1 MPDTAERKRQRRA
14 EEAAAAGRTY
24 KPQKHPCLR
33 EHPPPPTQGGA
44 EPLEVHLTMEEEL
57 NRARMEVEDCRV
69 RVQGLMKASASLMS
83 FYQVWL
89 QPKQRVRLRPH
100 YEHVIGLMPRER
112 GLLHQLESQTT
123 LGRWRVSPVE
133 GPNKGKPL
141 FIDVPPEAL
150 MP

>member
-1 MPDTAERKRQRRA
+1 M
-14 EEAAAAGRTY
+14 
-24 KPQKHPCLR
+24 
-33 EHPPPPTQGGA
+33 
-44 EPLEVHLTMEEEL
+44 
-57 NRARMEVEDCRV
+57 NRARMEVEDVRV
-69 RVQGLMKASASLMS
+69 RVQGLLRASASLTS
-83 FYQVWL
+83 FYQIWL

-100 YEHVIGLMPRER
+100 YEHVIGLMARER
-112 GLLHQLESQTT
+112 GLLHRLESQTT